1 MRDPERRH
9 PFRPPFR
16 TRTSSPGDRTPA
28 GAPRRRVWTPGEV
41 RRLGMT
47 TDLETA
53 AAIIGIGRTLAYDLA
68 RDGEFPVR
76 LLRLGR
82 RVVVPISDLLTYLG
96 ASDEPHGQA

>member
-16 TRTSSPGDRTPA
+16 TRNPSPRDKTPA
-28 GAPRRRVWTPGEV
+28 DTLRRRVWTPDEV

-82 RVVVPISDLLTYLG
+82 RVVVPIASLLEYLG
-96 ASDEPHGQA
+96 EATAAGD

>member
-16 TRTSSPGDRTPA
+16 TRNPSPRDRTPA
-28 GAPRRRVWTPGEV
+28 GAPQRRVWTPDEV

-47 TDLETA
+47 TDLATA

-76 LLRLGR
+76 VLRLGR
-82 RVVVPISDLLTYLG
+82 RVVVPISDLLAYLG
-96 ASDEPHGQA
+96 AGDEPGGQV

>member
-1 MRDPERRH
+1 MRDPEHRH
-9 PFRPPFR
+9 PFRPFL
-16 TRTSSPGDRTPA
+16 TRNPPPRDRTPE
-28 GAPRRRVWTPGEV
+28 PRRRVWTPDEV

-82 RVVVPISDLLTYLG
+82 RVVVPIGDLLAYLG
-96 ASDEPHGQA
+96 AGDEPRGQV